1 MKKGKR
7 IPGHRHCPNLV
18 RDAGKKPP
26 PARGTTHYSRG
37 ALLSS
42 TALLSLLNCERV
54 SVRPSKDQ
62 ERFLYMMSM
71 PSFLANDCAT
81 AAVLYELDS

>member
-37 ALLSS
+37 ALSS
-42 TALLSLLNCERV
+42 TALLSVLNCARACPSIVGIERV
-54 SVRPSKDQ
+54 SPS
-62 ERFLYMMSM
+62 S
-71 PSFLANDCAT
+71 SFWSGWSVLLLAGGQVYN
-81 AAVLYELDS
+81 

>member
-26 PARGTTHYSRG
+26 PARGTTHYSRR
-37 ALLSS
+37 ALSS
-42 TALLSLLNCERV
+42 TALLSLLNCARACPSIVGIERLV
-54 SVRPSKDQ
+54 PPFGPGGLFCCWLEARSIINSWI
-62 ERFLYMMSM
+62 L
-71 PSFLANDCAT
+71 
-81 AAVLYELDS
+81 

>member
-26 PARGTTHYSRG
+26 PARGTTHYSRR
-37 ALLSS
+37 ALSS
-42 TALLSLLNCERV
+42 TALLSLLNCARACPSIVGISQFLLLVRV
-54 SVRPSKDQ
+54 VCSVVGWRPG
-62 ERFLYMMSM
+62 L
-71 PSFLANDCAT
+71 
-81 AAVLYELDS
+81 